1 VSLRNAFAHLTA
13 IRVPPRTRV
22 PLSHSV
28 HYFPWLGA
36 AIGSLNILAFIAV
49 SGVLPAPAACLFA
62 VLFPQALAGF
72 LPSRGIIEATQ
83 GIRTAPGHGFLP
95 GFHPD
100 IRGLGVVFVLL
111 LAKWTAL
118 VMLPPDWQV
127 RAVFVFPI
135 LGTCARTWAF
145 VREPLTARA
154 GGHLIRRRRIRAG
167 FLVALMLFLVFLF
180 PLRAALS
187 VLVATT
193 VTAAL
198 TLRLRHP
205 ARHPTRSPT
214 RKGGLTLQS
223 AAVVSEATETAVLAG
238 LVFAGLVLFR

>member
-36 AIGSLNILAFIAV
+36 AIGSLNILAYITIA
-49 SGVLPAPAACLFA
+49 SVLPAPLACLFA
-62 VLFPQALAGF
+62 VVFPQALAGF
-72 LPSRGIIEATQ
+72 SPWRGVIEATR
-83 GIRTAPGHGFLP
+83 GIRTVPGHTFQP
-95 GFHPD
+95 GFRPD
-100 IRGLGVVFVLL
+100 LRGAGVVIVIL

-118 VMLPPDWQV
+118 MMLPPDWQL
-127 RAVFVFPI
+127 RAVLVFPI
-135 LGTCARTWAF
+135 LGPCARTWAF
-145 VREPLTARA
+145 LREPLPKTA

-167 FLVALMLFLVFLF
+167 FLAGLMLFLVFLF
-180 PLRAALS
+180 PLRAAVAVIVGG
-187 VLVATT
+187 VL
-193 VTAAL
+193 AAWV

-205 ARHPTRSPT
+205 K
-214 RKGGLTLQS
+214 KGVRGLTLQS
-223 AAVVSEATETAVLAG
+223 AAVVSEVTETASLAA